1 MNLVFIPVTIC
12 LLLLEAL
19 TPMTSGAK
27 QKCNSSILASSAES
41 EFLIHEE
48 GTASDQT
55 TGLMWMRCSLGQE
68 WKGGACSGKAASYSW
83 PEALKA
89 AAQNDFAGYADWR
102 LPNKNELASIVE
114 ERCVGPSINEKV
126 FPATP
131 STFFWS
137 SSPYA
142 GLANG
147 AWSVDFGYGVVTATE
162 KIGKIH
168 VRLVRN
174 EE

>member
-1 MNLVFIPVTIC
+1 MNLVFIPMTIC

-19 TPMTSGAK
+19 TPMPSGAK
-27 QKCNSSILASSAES
+27 QKCNGSILASSTES
-41 EFLIHEE
+41 EFLLHEE
-48 GTASDQT
+48 GIASDKT
-55 TGLMWMRCSLGQE
+55 TGLMWMRCALGQE
-68 WKGGACSGKAASYSW
+68 WKGGTCGGKAASYSW

-89 AAQNDFAGYADWR
+89 TTQYDFGGYADWR

-114 ERCVGPSINEKV
+114 ERCVGPSINATV

-131 STFFWS
+131 ITFFWT

-142 GLANG
+142 GQANG

-162 KIGKIH
+162 KSGKIH

-174 EE
+174 GE